1 MVAGGQH
8 TYRRIQFETASP
20 AELILRLYDALAR
33 DLERAEASLGSAALE
48 EAHAALIHAQEI
60 VIELLASLDMSAGE
74 LSQQLA
80 DLYQYWYQRLVQAN
94 PGRTYMGT
102 PPEPLLAAWARADR
116 GAQTGAIIAAA
127 AAASIRRRSIARRK
141 SNEVVPGGGLEPPH
155 LAAADFESAASTDSA
170 IPARRQGA

>member
-33 DLERAEASLGSAALE
+33 DLERAETALSGAAIE

-60 VIELLASLDMSAGE
+60 VIELLASLDMSASE
-74 LSQQLA
+74 ISQQLA

-94 PGRTYMGT
+94 VAKDASAVGEILRLLRPIHRAWSEATCAM
-102 PPEPLLAAWARADR
+102 PQQRLAA
-116 GAQTGAIIAAA
+116 
-127 AAASIRRRSIARRK
+127 
-141 SNEVVPGGGLEPPH
+141 
-155 LAAADFESAASTDSA
+155 
-170 IPARRQGA
+170 